1 MRDKVILLRQKL
13 EGSEVR
19 ISISESA
26 VAKRKVYKAKF
37 FEESMQV
44 VRKGVIDIIKIF
56 HLEWDMDFL
65 VVYKQDVIDT

>member
-37 FEESMQV
+37 FEESM
-44 VRKGVIDIIKIF
+44 
-56 HLEWDMDFL
+56 
-65 VVYKQDVIDT
+65 